1 VIFLYIKNI
10 SELLENGID
19 KQNLKLRKN
28 ALDLLERSIQ
38 AVKPKILV
46 EKALKIQGERL
57 FINGDEYNLEDFNK
71 LYIIGGGK
79 ATAEMAF
86 SIENILA
93 KYSNI
98 EYEGIINVPKTVLV
112 ESELSERSKI
122 RINYASHPI
131 PDEIGLKGTKDMMKI
146 IENSLDNDLILCLIS
161 GGGSALLPL
170 PKEGISLDDLQEI
183 NSLLLASGASIHEI
197 NSIRKHIS
205 DFKGGNLVKKL
216 YSSSKAYLISLI
228 ISDVVGDNLD
238 SIASGPTVP
247 DSTTFKESVEILKKY
262 EIYYKIPSSIKNHFE
277 VGLTNNELETPKPG
291 NLCFHNVK
299 NYLIGSIKLAV
310 DKIIPILKNQGYN
323 TSYFSDKIMGEAME
337 FGKSLF
343 NLISQKIK
351 EAITIDSL
359 RNIALIAT
367 GELTVKIKGK
377 GIGGR
382 NQEML
387 LAFLDCAKERGIDY
401 DFLVIGAN
409 IDGKEGNSEAM
420 GALVDNYVLK
430 KAITRRIDIKNYLNL
445 NDSNTFFKLL
455 KSEIIT
461 GPTGANCND
470 LLLILIHL
478 DK

>member
-1 VIFLYIKNI
+1 MICLYIKNI
-10 SELLENGID
+10 SELLENNIG
-19 KQNLKLRKN
+19 KQNLELRKK
-28 ALDLLERSIQ
+28 ALDLLENSIQ
-38 AVKPKILV
+38 AVRPKILV
-46 EKALKIQGERL
+46 EKSIKIQDKRL
-57 FINGDEYNLEDFNK
+57 YINNDEYNLGDFNK

-86 SIENILA
+86 SIENIIT
-93 KYSNI
+93 KYSHI
-98 EYEGIINVPKTVLV
+98 EYGGIINVPKGTV
-112 ESELSERSKI
+112 ESELAERSKI
-122 RINYASHPI
+122 KINYASHPI
-131 PDEIGLKGTKDMMKI
+131 PDENGLKGTKRMMKI

-183 NSLLLASGASIHEI
+183 NSLLLASGASIHEV

-216 YSSSKAYLISLI
+216 DSSSKAYLISLI

-262 EIYYKIPSSIKNHFE
+262 ELYDKIPLSIKNHFE
-277 VGLTNNELETPKPG
+277 EGLINNELENPKTG
-291 NLCFHNVK
+291 NVCFQNVK
-299 NYLIGSIKLAV
+299 NYLIGGIKLAV
-310 DKIIPILKNQGYN
+310 DKIIPILKNQGYK
-323 TSYFSDKIMGEAME
+323 TIYFSNRIIGEAME

-343 NLISQKIK
+343 TLISQKIK
-351 EAITIDSL
+351 EAITMGSL
-359 RNIALIAT
+359 RNIALIGT
-367 GELTVKIKGK
+367 GELTVTIKGK

-401 DFLVIGAN
+401 NFIVIGAN
-409 IDGKEGNSEAM
+409 MDGKEGNSEAM

-430 KAITRRIDIKNYLNL
+430 EVVTRKIDIKNYLNL

-461 GPTGANCND
+461 GLTGCNVND
-470 LLLILIHL
+470 LILTL
-478 DK
+478 VNLS

>member
-1 VIFLYIKNI
+1 LYIKNI
-10 SELLENGID
+10 SELLEKKID
-19 KQNLKLRKN
+19 KQNLKLRKK
-28 ALDLLERSIQ
+28 ALDLLENSIQ
-38 AVKPKILV
+38 AVRPKILV
-46 EKALKIQGERL
+46 EKAIKIQDERL
-57 FINGDEYNLEDFNK
+57 FINNDEYNLGNFNK

-86 SIENILA
+86 SIENILT
-93 KYSNI
+93 KYSKI
-98 EYEGIINVPKTVLV
+98 EYEGIINVPKGTI

-122 RINYASHPI
+122 KINYASHPI
-131 PDEIGLKGTKDMMKI
+131 PDENGLKGTKLMMKI
-146 IENSLDNDLILCLIS
+146 IEHSLDNDLILCLIS

-170 PKEGISLDDLQEI
+170 PKDGISLGDLQEI
-183 NSLLLASGASIHEI
+183 NSLLLASGASIHEV

-216 YSSSKAYLISLI
+216 DSSSKAYLISLI

-247 DSTTFKESVEILKKY
+247 DSTTFKESVKILKKY
-262 EIYYKIPSSIKNHFE
+262 EIYDKIPSSIKNHFE
-277 VGLTNNELETPKPG
+277 KGLTNNKLENPKAG
-291 NLCFHNVK
+291 NPCFQNVK

-310 DKIIPILKNQGYN
+310 DQIIPILKNQGYK
-323 TSYFSDKIMGEAME
+323 TIYFSDKIIGEAME

-343 NLISQKIK
+343 DLISQKIK
-351 EAITIDSL
+351 EAITIGSL
-359 RNIALIAT
+359 RNIALIGT
-367 GELTVKIKGK
+367 GELTVTIKGK

-401 DFLVIGAN
+401 NFIIIGAN
-409 IDGKEGNSEAM
+409 LDGKEGNSEAM

-430 KAITRRIDIKNYLNL
+430 EVVTRKIDIKTYLNL

-455 KSEIIT
+455 KSEIVT
-461 GPTGANCND
+461 GLTGCNVND
-470 LLLILIHL
+470 LILTL
-478 DK
+478 VNLS